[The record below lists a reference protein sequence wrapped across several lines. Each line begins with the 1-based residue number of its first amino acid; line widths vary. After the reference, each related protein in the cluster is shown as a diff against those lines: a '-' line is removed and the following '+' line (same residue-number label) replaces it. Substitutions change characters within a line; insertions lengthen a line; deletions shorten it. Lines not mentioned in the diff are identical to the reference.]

1 MFAQTFGSDDI
12 ESRAQMDKKDLNE
25 KGIKNVDDKR
35 RQESTFDRA
44 PTRRW
49 RHRP

>member
-44 PTRRW
+44 PTRR
-49 RHRP
+49 